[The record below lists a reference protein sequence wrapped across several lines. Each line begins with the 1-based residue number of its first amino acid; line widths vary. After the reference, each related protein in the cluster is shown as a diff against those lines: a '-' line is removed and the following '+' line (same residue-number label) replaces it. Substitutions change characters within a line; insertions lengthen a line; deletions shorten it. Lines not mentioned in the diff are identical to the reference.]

1 MSAEAAALVARMK
14 TLSGYIR
21 RVDTASSSDSANGR
35 RCRMIQIGDLV
46 VYVKDGAKGVV
57 IHAEE
62 DRFQILWEDDFVSWE
77 KSELLR
83 VTPYGQKQ

>member
-1 MSAEAAALVARMK
+1 
-14 TLSGYIR
+14 
-21 RVDTASSSDSANGR
+21 
-35 RCRMIQIGDLV
+35 MIQIGDLV